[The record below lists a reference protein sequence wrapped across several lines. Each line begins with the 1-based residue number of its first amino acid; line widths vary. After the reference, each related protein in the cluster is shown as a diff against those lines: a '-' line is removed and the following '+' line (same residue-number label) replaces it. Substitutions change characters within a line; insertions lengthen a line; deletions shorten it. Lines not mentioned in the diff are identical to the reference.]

1 MAISIQDV
9 EHVALLSR
17 LELTDE
23 EKKRYATE
31 LSRIFAHVEQL
42 NELDVTGVPATAHP
56 LPMKNV
62 FREDV
67 VKPGLSNDEALAN
80 APEKEAGCFKVPQI
94 V

>member
-1 MAISIQDV
+1 MALSLKDV

-17 LELTDE
+17 LELGAG
-23 EKKRYATE
+23 EKEKYATE
-31 LSRIFAHVEQL
+31 LNKIFAHVDQL
-42 NELDVTGVPATAHP
+42 ATLDVTGVPPTAHP

-67 VKPGLSNDEALAN
+67 ARPGLPTAEALAN
-80 APEKEAGCFKVPQI
+80 APEQEDNCFKVPQI